1 MGGAAVLGALIGTV
15 MSPCATPALAAA
27 LALAGSGA
35 LFGMSM
41 LWGAALLL
49 AYGLGHSVLLL
60 VAGAMPSAA
69 SALARRFAPFQAWIP
84 GRRAFALVMFAA
96 GLWWIA
102 QGLDLQL
109 TLRPQIMNKLPKRRF
124 HLVFSLLM
132 GAMMI
137 FVMTFVITMVNV
149 GPVPD
154 FVARWARAFL
164 IAYVVGVP
172 VIYFLAPTARKLTA
186 RFVEMP

>member
-1 MGGAAVLGALIGTV
+1 
-15 MSPCATPALAAA
+15 MS
-27 LALAGSGA
+27 
-35 LFGMSM
+35 
-41 LWGAALLL
+41 
-49 AYGLGHSVLLL
+49 
-60 VAGAMPSAA
+60 
-69 SALARRFAPFQAWIP
+69 
-84 GRRAFALVMFAA
+84 
-96 GLWWIA
+96 
-102 QGLDLQL
+102 
-109 TLRPQIMNKLPKRRF
+109 KLPKHRF

-154 FVARWARAFL
+154 FVARWVRAFL

-186 RFVEMP
+186 RFVELP

>member
-1 MGGAAVLGALIGTV
+1 
-15 MSPCATPALAAA
+15 MS
-27 LALAGSGA
+27 
-35 LFGMSM
+35 
-41 LWGAALLL
+41 
-49 AYGLGHSVLLL
+49 
-60 VAGAMPSAA
+60 
-69 SALARRFAPFQAWIP
+69 
-84 GRRAFALVMFAA
+84 
-96 GLWWIA
+96 
-102 QGLDLQL
+102 
-109 TLRPQIMNKLPKRRF
+109 KLPKQRF

-154 FVARWARAFL
+154 FALRWARAFL
-164 IAYVVGVP
+164 VAYVVGVP